1 MPFHVIDLETDQPV
15 TFGPPLGPIC
25 FETGAE
31 AARFA
36 SVHSTNTGRK
46 YKPRPIIDEDW
57 QGRES
62 RRMMDGTYMPL
73 PWRDELWFMANA
85 TDDHY
90 AHVSKD
96 RNGMVAY
103 TADAE
108 KGSQDIQTRIKP
120 GRYLK
125 RFFGDVL
132 TDEQIRELART
143 FSGKFEDNVL
153 CLATTP
159 DEIEEVY
166 TTGPRSCMKAQA
178 SEYASSP
185 IHPTR
190 VYGAGDL
197 AIAFMRRAAQITA
210 RSLVW
215 PAKKVHCRIY
225 GDEDRFRPLLTEA
238 DYTEKWSG
246 FVGARLLRIAAP
258 KHKGYLVIPC
268 IDAEVGLRDKGDHLL
283 MVGAGDGGNLSTRST
298 GGISGISWPLNT
310 CDACGSG
317 CDEEAAVYI
326 EYREEYW
333 CERCVDNYTFTC
345 ANCHTMMPT
354 VDGAVNMHDRTRWC
368 EDCFDNH
375 GVTCDATG
383 DRFDG
388 REVALIGMADGE
400 YWSPGHFEAC
410 GLHCKLCNE
419 NRRSGET
426 CYQCAPELNLA
437 GAAS

>member
-1 MPFHVIDLETDQPV
+1 MPFHVIDLETDQPL
-15 TFGPPLGPIC
+15 TLDPPFGPIR

-36 SVHSTNTGRK
+36 SMHSAGTGKK
-46 YKPRPIIDEDW
+46 YKPRPIIDDDW
-57 QGRES
+57 QAREA
-62 RRMMDGTYMPL
+62 RRMKDGTYLPL
-73 PWRDELWFMANA
+73 PWAAEPWFQGSYLL
-85 TDDHY
+85 HF
-90 AHVSKD
+90 AHVSED
-96 RNGMVAY
+96 RDGMVAY
-103 TADAE
+103 TVDGE
-108 KGSQDIQTRIKP
+108 KGSQDIQTRVKP

-153 CLATTP
+153 CFATTP

-166 TTGPRSCMKAQA
+166 TTGPSSCMRARA
-178 SEYASSP
+178 SEYASKP

-246 FVGARLLRIAAP
+246 FVGAKLLRIAAP
-258 KHKGYLVIPC
+258 RHKGYLVLPC
-268 IDAEVGLRDKGDHLL
+268 IDAEVGLQDKSDHLL
-283 MVGAGDGGNLSTRST
+283 MVRAGDGDDLSTLST
-298 GGISGISWPLNT
+298 NGLSGPLHAYT
-310 CDACGSG
+310 CDACGNG
-317 CDEEAAVYI
+317 CDEEAVAFI
-326 EYREEYW
+326 ESRAEYW

-345 ANCHTMMPT
+345 ANCDTITPNN
-354 VDGAVNMHDRTRWC
+354 DGVVYMHDRTTWC
-368 EDCFDNH
+368 DFCFDDH

-388 REVALIGMADGE
+388 REVTLIEMANGE
-400 YWSPGHFEAC
+400 YWSPEYFAEHGF
-410 GLHCKLCNE
+410 HCELCNE

-426 CYQCAPELNLA
+426 CDQCAPELNLA